1 MHVTFVVKFGKCGL
15 HMKKCNVMESCTM
28 FITFFPYFVIFDFDL
43 IFWKTQI
50 DCPFERG
57 DNSCNLILSFC
68 KSLRELP
75 QSVCSF

>member
-43 IFWKTQI
+43 IFLENTY
-50 DCPFERG
+50 
-57 DNSCNLILSFC
+57 
-68 KSLRELP
+68 
-75 QSVCSF
+75 